1 MELLS
6 PMGSIHLKVNYVQ
19 SEAFKTKDTSG
30 KWGGGVRFPGSK
42 PTISTYN
49 DNPFKISL
57 MFPDKLQ

>member
-19 SEAFKTKDTSG
+19 SEAFKRKDTSG
-30 KWGGGVRFPGSK
+30 KWGGGVRFPGRE

-49 DNPFKISL
+49 DNPFKNL
-57 MFPDKLQ
+57 LNVP